1 MKKRIAVVDDERD
14 IAELAALHLRK
25 ANFAVREYHDAASFT
40 ASLRGETPHA
50 IILDLMLPDAD
61 GNEICRALKADSKHA
76 HIPVI
81 MLTAKGEEADKVLG
95 LELGADDYVTKP
107 FSPRELVARV
117 KAVLR
122 RTMSQQE
129 ISKVVRL
136 GEAVVV
142 DSNAYQITVNG
153 KAIDATTTEFRI
165 LHLLCQRP
173 GWVYSREKILNHLW
187 GTEKA
192 VIDRTVDVHIKNLR
206 EKMGKAGELIKNVR
220 GVGYKVEA

>member
-25 ANFAVREYHDAASFT
+25 ANFAVQEYYDAASFT
-40 ASLRGETPHA
+40 ASLRSKLPHA

-122 RTMSQQE
+122 RQTTQQE
-129 ISKVVRL
+129 ICKVVRL
-136 GEAVVV
+136 GDAVVV
-142 DSNAYQITVNG
+142 DSNAYQITVQG
-153 KAIDATTTEFRI
+153 KPIDATTTEFRI
-165 LHLLCQRP
+165 LQLLCQRP
-173 GWVYSREKILNHLW
+173 GWVYSREKILDHLW

-220 GVGYKVEA
+220 GVGYKVDA

>member
-1 MKKRIAVVDDERD
+1 MKKIIAVVDDERD

-25 ANFAVREYHDAASFT
+25 ANFAVQEYYTAASFM
-40 ASLRGETPHA
+40 ASLRGELPQA

-122 RTMSQQE
+122 RNVAPQE
-129 ISKVVRL
+129 TGKIVRL
-136 GEAVVV
+136 G
-142 DSNAYQITVNG
+142 D
-153 KAIDATTTEFRI
+153 
-165 LHLLCQRP
+165 
-173 GWVYSREKILNHLW
+173 
-187 GTEKA
+187 A
-192 VIDRTVDVHIKNLR
+192 VIVDGNT
-206 EKMGKAGELIKNVR
+206 
-220 GVGYKVEA
+220 